1 MIGLEDLLL
10 VSALLF
16 ILGVAGF
23 ITRRNILIMFMSV
36 ELMLNAA
43 NLALAAFARY
53 SGRMDAQVIALFVI
67 ALAAAE
73 AAVGLAIV
81 VAVFRSRKTVN
92 IDEMNLLKW

>member
-1 MIGLEDLLL
+1 VIGLEELLF

>member
-1 MIGLEDLLL
+1 VIGLEELLL